1 MIHVFKVGDI
11 HAVVDTNSG
20 LVHIVDE
27 IIYDLLNEESF
38 KSNEK
43 IEKIS
48 SKFGQDVTEEAITEI
63 NYLIQNNMLYTE
75 ETISENKIVPA
86 IKAMCLNMA
95 HDCNLKCDYC
105 FASQG
110 DFKGEKSLMSYE
122 VGKKAFDFLV
132 KSSQKRVNL
141 EVDFFGGEPLMNFE
155 TIKKLVDYGRS
166 LEKQYNKI
174 FRFTITTNGLLL
186 DDEKIDYLN
195 QNMSNVVLSLD
206 GRKSTND
213 RMRKT
218 INNSGSYDLIVKNF
232 LNLIEKRGDKEY
244 HARGTF
250 TAYNLDFSEDVKH
263 MRELGFKNISVEPVV
278 AKPEDK
284 YAILDEH
291 VEQIKEE
298 YEKLAQYYVEAQRD
312 HEKKFNFFHF
322 SIDLEGGP
330 CVYKRSIGCG
340 AGTEYVAV
348 TPEGDYYPCH
358 QFVGEKEFII
368 GNVDEGI
375 TNIEVVN
382 KFKNVSVNDKPTCS
396 KCWAKYFCSG
406 GCHANA
412 YNFNKD
418 FNIPYE
424 VGCELQKKRVECSIM
439 IKSKLME
446 EN

>member
-1 MIHVFKVGDI
+1 MIHSFKMDDMYGVI
-11 HAVVDTNSG
+11 DTNSG

-27 IIYDLLNEESF
+27 IIYDLLNEESY
-38 KSNEK
+38 KSEEMLKNIYLK
-43 IEKIS
+43 Y
-48 SKFGQDVTEEAITEI
+48 GQDITNEAVSEI
-63 NYLIQNNMLYTE
+63 NYLIENKMLYTE
-75 ETISENKIVPA
+75 ETIVGNKIKPA

-95 HDCNLKCDYC
+95 HDCNLKCEYC

-110 DFKGEKSLMSYE
+110 DFKGEKSLMSFE

-132 KSSQKRVNL
+132 KSSEKRVNL
-141 EVDFFGGEPLMNFE
+141 EVDFFGGEPLMNFDV
-155 TIKKLVDYGRS
+155 IKQLVDYGRS
-166 LEKQYNKI
+166 LEKPYNKN
-174 FRFTITTNGLLL
+174 FRFTITTNGVLL
-186 DDEKIDYLN
+186 DDEKIDYIN
-195 QNMSNVVLSLD
+195 ENMSNVVLSLD

-218 INNSGSYDLIVKNF
+218 VNDKGSYDVIVKNF
-232 LNLIEKRGDKEY
+232 QNLIEKRGDKEY

-250 TAYNLDFSEDVKH
+250 TAYNLDFSEDIKH

-278 AKPEDK
+278 AKPEEK
-284 YAILDEH
+284 YALLHEH
-291 VEQIKEE
+291 VEQLKQE
-298 YEKLAQYYVEAQRD
+298 YEKLAKFYVEARKD
-312 HEKKFNFFHF
+312 SNKEFNFFHF
-322 SIDLEGGP
+322 HIDLEGGP

-368 GNVDEGI
+368 GNVDEGV
-375 TNIEVVN
+375 TNVEVVN
-382 KFKNVSVNDKPTCS
+382 KFKDVSVNDKPTCN

-418 FNIPYE
+418 FKVPYE

-439 IKSKLME
+439 IKSKL